1 VPRSVL
7 ILDDDNDL
15 RETLAETIQIMCG
28 VDAVVAPDVAGMVA
42 VGNEVLR
49 CAIAFIDVNLG
60 VGQPSGVDAYNW
72 LVDHAFAGRIVF
84 LTGHA
89 RLQTQIEQAVRE
101 GMAEVV
107 QKPAS
112 VKTLCALVEKAEA

>member
-1 VPRSVL
+1 MVL

-15 RETLAETIQIMCG
+15 RETLAETLELMCG
-28 VDAVVAPDVAGMVA
+28 LEAVLAPDVAGMVA
-42 VGNEVLR
+42 VGNEALR

-60 VGQPSGVDAYNW
+60 VGQPSGVDAYQW
-72 LVDHAFAGRIVF
+72 LVEHEFNGRIVF

-89 RLQTQIEQAVRE
+89 RLQTQIEQAVRD
-101 GMAEVV
+101 GVADVV

-112 VKTLCALVEKAEA
+112 VRTLCALVEKAVA